1 MELTNVS
8 GRGEERMMMGELRKT
23 REIKEET
30 PPEGRMDGK
39 KERVADPPDTLVS
52 YRV

>member
-30 PPEGRMDGK
+30 PPEGGMDGK
-39 KERVADPPDTLVS
+39 KEGKGS
-52 YRV
+52 